1 MTSASLFLQKKCLFF
16 SEEIMR
22 QAGLR
27 HGKIVIAILQ
37 VTNALFPQEESL
49 KNTTRMKTLLVNK
62 SLPEESGT
70 AYFFFKDTFSLYLFP
85 SRTSTPRG
93 QRNQNYQV

>member
-1 MTSASLFLQKKCLFF
+1 
-16 SEEIMR
+16 MR

-27 HGKIVIAILQ
+27 HGKVVIAILQ

-49 KNTTRMKTLLVNK
+49 KNTTCVMTLLVNK

-70 AYFFFKDTFSLYLFP
+70 TYFFLKDTFSLYLFP
-85 SRTSTPRG
+85 TRTSTPRG
-93 QRNQNYQV
+93 QRNQYYQV